1 MWERHENRGVEGDD
15 ATNRTVTPT
24 SLDDGRKPETKKKR
38 RRRRRDHLHDLV
50 DEGGQV
56 GPLEGPLL
64 ADHLV
69 EDAAERPDVRL
80 VPVRLRFTLQPH
92 PQQRLGVVS

>member
-1 MWERHENRGVEGDD
+1 MERRAWERHENRGVEGGRCDKQ
-15 ATNRTVTPT
+15 NR
-24 SLDDGRKPETKKKR
+24 RKTETKKKKS
-38 RRRRRDHLHDLV
+38 RRRRDHLHDLV

-80 VPVRLRFTLQPH
+80 VPVRLRFTLQPQ